1 MPLTKRKVFSANRR
15 TSTLLIGSV
24 SPSPCQFVWFKCSQ
38 SFSSSLRAAMIAYR
52 NDTCGMTMLA
62 NSVWHNV
69 HMTLFGLVLFGQAM
83 VNMYWTLTGP
93 YKGQSQFKRSLL
105 HYFEEGNVSRR
116 TNLRCDHFLSCTAYV
131 RYIYAGRRFQKFGAY
146 SSTNNERPMALLH
159 IPTKHDFRTSFPRF
173 KTPYL
178 SPQ

>member
-15 TSTLLIGSV
+15 TSTLLIESV

-83 VNMYWTLTGP
+83 VNLLPDPIKANPSSNVHFYITSRKATLAA
-93 YKGQSQFKRSLL
+93 GQIC
-105 HYFEEGNVSRR
+105 VII
-116 TNLRCDHFLSCTAYV
+116 FLSCTAYV
-131 RYIYAGRRFQKFGAY
+131 RYAGRRFQILA
-146 SSTNNERPMALLH
+146 
-159 IPTKHDFRTSFPRF
+159 PTLPPTINDQWPCYIS
-173 KTPYL
+173 
-178 SPQ
+178 Q

>member
-69 HMTLFGLVLFGQAM
+69 HMTRVFGLVLFGQAM
-83 VNMYWTLTGP
+83 VNMYWTLTRP

-105 HYFEEGNVSRR
+105 HYSEEGNVQVSRR
-116 TNLRCDHFLSCTAYV
+116 TNLRCDHFSIMYCLCALD
-131 RYIYAGRRFQKFGAY
+131 IYRSTISKFWRLLFHQQ
-146 SSTNNERPMALLH
+146 STTNGLVTYPNE
-159 IPTKHDFRTSFPRF
+159 T
-173 KTPYL
+173 
-178 SPQ
+178 